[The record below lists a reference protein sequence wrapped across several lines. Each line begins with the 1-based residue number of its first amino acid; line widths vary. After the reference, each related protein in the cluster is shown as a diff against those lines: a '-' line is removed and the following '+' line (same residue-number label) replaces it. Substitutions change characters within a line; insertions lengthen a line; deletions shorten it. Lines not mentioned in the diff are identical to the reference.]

1 MIRGN
6 QETSGTQRMVSK
18 VCLPPL
24 VIGDQCGEVRGTNDE
39 VEGVGGSSGMVEGFT
54 KMLTSCLISR
64 GVGPCMRIRR
74 SSP

>member
-54 KMLTSCLISR
+54 KM
-64 GVGPCMRIRR
+64 
-74 SSP
+74 